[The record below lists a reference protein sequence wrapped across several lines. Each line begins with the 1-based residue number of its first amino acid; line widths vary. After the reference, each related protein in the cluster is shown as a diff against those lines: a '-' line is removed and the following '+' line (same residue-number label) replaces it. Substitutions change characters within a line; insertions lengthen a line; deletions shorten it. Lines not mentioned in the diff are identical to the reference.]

1 MLDIRVGYGYDVH
14 RLEAGLPLTIGGVK
28 IPYEKGWVAHSDGDV
43 LLHAICDAILGAAA
57 MRDIGFHFPDNSKD
71 FEGIDSRKLLRRCV
85 EIIEEKGYR
94 VSNVDS
100 TIAMQKPKLKDL
112 IPQMQHEIAQAI
124 GIDDDRISVKATTT
138 EKLSFEGEGTG
149 ASAYAVVLI
158 MKE

>member
-57 MRDIGFHFPDNSKD
+57 MRDIGFHFPDNSQD

-85 EIIEEKGYR
+85 EIIAEKGYR

>member
-57 MRDIGFHFPDNSKD
+57 MRDIGYHFPDTGKE
-71 FEGIDSRKLLRRCV
+71 FEGIDSRILLKRCADL
-85 EIIEEKGYR
+85 IAQKGYR
-94 VSNVDS
+94 ISNIDS
-100 TIAMQKPKLKDL
+100 TIAMQRPKLKDL
-112 IPQMQHEIAQAI
+112 IPQMQHEIAQTI
-124 GIDDDRISVKATTT
+124 GLDDDRVSVKASTT
-138 EKLSFEGEGTG
+138 EHLSFEGDGTG

-158 MKE
+158 IKE

>member
-85 EIIEEKGYR
+85 EIIAEKGYR